1 MKLLTRALLLTFIIG
16 VVVLLV
22 AIQTPSASLDE
33 TIPTGA
39 QASQMYFFQPMTV
52 SISISQLQGN
62 ATLLIQPINYDT
74 SLAKPIA
81 NVSVI
86 AQDIV
91 TMSIPNRGYYDVSF
105 VYGNGSS
112 PAVSYVI
119 DESGV
124 PPDVFDAGIILIVMS
139 GVLLLIYNMM
149 RLKMPAQGHQDF
161 VKPAT

>member
-1 MKLLTRALLLTFIIG
+1 MLLLTFIIG
-16 VVVLLV
+16 VVLLLV
-22 AIQTPSASLDE
+22 AIQTSSASLDE
-33 TIPTGA
+33 TISTGT
-39 QASQMYFFQPMTV
+39 QAGQIYFFQPMRV

-62 ATLLIQPINYDT
+62 ATLLVQPINYDT

-91 TMSIPNRGYYDVSF
+91 TMLIPNRGYYDVSF

-119 DESGV
+119 DESGM
-124 PPDVFDAGIILIVMS
+124 PTDLLDAGIILIVMS
-139 GVLLLIYNMM
+139 GVLFLIYNMM
-149 RLKMPAQGHQDF
+149 RLKYPHRNTQVSVQ
-161 VKPAT
+161 PAT